1 MRGTV
6 LSWIYYL
13 LNDHILTSIIKKR
26 WNIINIVHLQILI
39 NVFVFLIN
47 IFLQSSVLC
56 LLLYNTKALK

>member
-13 LNDHILTSIIKKR
+13 LNDHILMSIIKKR

-47 IFLQSSVLC
+47 IFLQSSVFC
-56 LLLYNTKALK
+56 LLLYNTKAL

>member
-47 IFLQSSVLC
+47 IFLQCSVLC